1 MPRQLHSMD
10 ARTQT
15 IILTIHTSHLL
26 PGGGEYC
33 IATCIPKQNNAE
45 GTVKLIIPALVNG
58 NQVSV
63 LGNAFRWEV
72 FNTDVYSPLNVELEF
87 RPVQNPGTGNTEYV
101 GFPTSLGDMF
111 RECGDGS
118 KDATNKISKTKID
131 LSGANLSNATT
142 LRAMF
147 YNCFRLSS
155 IDFGNPDTSNVTEMS
170 YMFGYCSALHSI
182 DVSKFNTSSVTTM
195 RSMFYG
201 CSSLKNLDI
210 SNFDTTNVKNMAYM
224 FYKCSS
230 LQELDLSNFNT
241 SKVTDMSYM
250 FNGCS
255 SLGILDV
262 SNFNTSKVTNMAYMF
277 YNCSTLENLDVSRF
291 NTGKV
296 TDMHLLFYGCS
307 NLEELDVSNFNTSN
321 VTDMS
326 YMFNG
331 CSSVS
336 ILDVSNFNTS
346 KVTNMAYVFYGCSG
360 VSVLDVSNFD
370 TSLATKMQAM
380 FYSCSS
386 LENLDL
392 SSFDTNNVTDM
403 HAMFYNCSA
412 IKTLDVSNFDT
423 SQVENVQWLLDNCT
437 NLELLR
443 VSPDFV
449 IPSVNGYMF
458 EDAKS
463 DMRVI
468 GNGGLEFV
476 ETSGNVKSAIND
488 EANKV
493 YVVFGDLGIS
503 ESLRTTL
510 ATQLPDARFAEEI
523 DPTALFGATF
533 NDAAYIGMS
542 TSGQTIAVDGST
554 QTIAT
559 NLINKTISGIGYY
572 PANLLLTGSIIVS
585 GDNTEFNENS
595 LIVGDRVKTTT
606 IVFTNPKALP
616 RTDTIV
622 ESNAL

>member
-26 PGGGEYC
+26 PGGGSEYC

-63 LGNAFRWEV
+63 LEQAFRWDV
-72 FNTDVYSPLNVELEF
+72 YNTDAYSPLNVELVF
-87 RPVQNPGTGNTEYV
+87 QSVDATVLGTKVTKYV
-101 GFPTSLGDMF
+101 DFPASLREMF
-111 RECGDGS
+111 KECNDDDNDT
-118 KDATNKISKTKID
+118 KKKETNKISKTKID
-131 LSGANLSNATT
+131 LSGANISNSTT
-142 LRAMF
+142 FKYMF
-147 YNCFRLSS
+147 YNCLKLSS
-155 IDFGNPDTSNVTEMS
+155 IDLGTPNTSDVTDMS
-170 YMFGYCSALHSI
+170 YMFGYCSALPSI

-201 CSSLKNLDI
+201 CSSL
-210 SNFDTTNVKNMAYM
+210 
-224 FYKCSS
+224 
-230 LQELDLSNFNT
+230 
-241 SKVTDMSYM
+241 
-250 FNGCS
+250 
-255 SLGILDV
+255 GILDV
-262 SNFNTSKVTNMAYMF
+262 SNFNTN
-277 YNCSTLENLDVSRF
+277 
-291 NTGKV
+291 
-296 TDMHLLFYGCS
+296 
-307 NLEELDVSNFNTSN
+307 
-321 VTDMS
+321 
-326 YMFNG
+326 
-331 CSSVS
+331 
-336 ILDVSNFNTS
+336 

-523 DPTALFGATF
+523 DPTVLFGATF